1 MIMMEV
7 YIEEA
12 TSYLFEGPSDTDQ
25 FAHLI
30 LQLINMK
37 SNDRS
42 IIEVR
47 TYYGTDEIKVVQL
60 IDNATYSP
68 VDLVKSYNGRIIY
81 EDPINVASVSQDDLY
96 YELGD
101 DDNVEEYFI
110 GR

>member
-1 MIMMEV
+1 MILMEV

-37 SNDRS
+37 SNDSS

-47 TYYGTDEIKVVQL
+47 TYYGTDKIKVVQL
-60 IDNATYSP
+60 VDNATYSP
-68 VDLVKSYNGRIIY
+68 VDLVQSYDGRIKY
-81 EDPINVASVSQDDLY
+81 VDPINVASVSQDDLY

-101 DDNVEEYFI
+101 DDNVEEYYI